1 MSVETPIGEFFEV
14 IYQTGLYWQFIGCA
28 QVLAGVLLLIPRGAH
43 LGAFLFVP
51 IMANIFVI
59 TVSLQFSGTPF
70 VTGMMFLAVL
80 YLSAWDY
87 HRIRGALTERPW
99 NPELTVPDLRLD
111 WMERLGFAVF
121 AASLLAAFMILGVV
135 AGLLT
140 LVRFLWVGRRLVP
153 DRGTT

>member
-14 IYQTGLYWQFIGCA
+14 MYQTGLYWQFIGFA
-28 QVLAGVLLLIPRGAH
+28 QVLAGVLLLIPRRAH

-87 HRIRGALTERPW
+87 HRIRGALTER
-99 NPELTVPDLRLD
+99 
-111 WMERLGFAVF
+111 LGFAVF
-121 AASLLAAFMILGVV
+121 AASLLAVFLTTRSLAATAWMPAFMILGVV